1 MDVITL
7 YHLNMH
13 NFSHIRH
20 IFFDLDNTLWDFS
33 ANSHRIL
40 YEMYQA
46 FDLQEMGIHAF
57 DSFHD
62 QYRMRNSHLW
72 SEYKLGNKTR
82 EEVRLER
89 FQHTLYDHGIDNRL
103 MAMRLADYYIE
114 NTRRVKDL
122 VPGAVELLEELSAKY
137 PLHIITNGFEE
148 VQDFKLVNTGLRK
161 YFRSITTAESAGQ
174 LKPGKKI
181 FEHAMRQA
189 GAEASESLYIGDS
202 PDADGHGSMN
212 AGMSFIWFNYKKEQ
226 NTHRFNCAVTELK
239 AIGAML

>member
-1 MDVITL
+1 
-7 YHLNMH
+7 
-13 NFSHIRH
+13 
-20 IFFDLDNTLWDFS
+20 
-33 ANSHRIL
+33 
-40 YEMYQA
+40 
-46 FDLQEMGIHAF
+46 
-57 DSFHD
+57 
-62 QYRMRNSHLW
+62 MRNSHLW

-122 VPGAVELLEELSAKY
+122 VPGAVRLLEELSAKY

-148 VQDFKLVNTGLRK
+148 VQDFKLVNTGLRSISDPSPQQK
-161 YFRSITTAESAGQ
+161 VQVSSNPEKDIRTCNASGWSRSFR
-174 LKPGKKI
+174 K
-181 FEHAMRQA
+181 
-189 GAEASESLYIGDS
+189 SLYRNS

-226 NTHRFNCAVTELK
+226 NTLQV
-239 AIGAML
+239 

>member
-1 MDVITL
+1 MFGLGNKAITRTTARMANRQTRYDSSKVKSRLGMEFRSLEETIRDSCVCFLATQQDGCHHL

-148 VQDFKLVNTGLRK
+148 GRISN
-161 YFRSITTAESAGQ
+161 
-174 LKPGKKI
+174 
-181 FEHAMRQA
+181 
-189 GAEASESLYIGDS
+189 
-202 PDADGHGSMN
+202 
-212 AGMSFIWFNYKKEQ
+212 W
-226 NTHRFNCAVTELK
+226 
-239 AIGAML
+239 